1 MSTPSGA
8 EGSVSGSPAGAG
20 RPLLVACLC
29 AAWCGSC
36 REYRAT
42 FDGLREGFAGAA
54 DFLWVDVED
63 EADSLGDL
71 DIEDF
76 PTLLIADAGTTLFLG
91 PVTPQAQT
99 AERLVRSA
107 LAGELEAVES
117 EHPDLPAQVRGLAAR
132 SGPDLGGSA

>member
-1 MSTPSGA
+1 MSRPSGA
-8 EGSVSGSPAGAG
+8 EGGVTGSPAGG
-20 RPLLVACLC
+20 RRLLVACLC

-42 FDGLREGFAGAA
+42 FDALGDGFVGEA
-54 DFLWVDVED
+54 DFVWVDVED

-76 PTLLIADAGTTLFLG
+76 PTLLIAAADTTLFLG

-107 LAGELEAVES
+107 LSGELEAAETA
-117 EHPDLPAQVRGLAAR
+117 HPDLPAQVRGLAAR
-132 SGPDLGGSA
+132 GDFGRDATA

>member
-1 MSTPSGA
+1 MSKPSGA
-8 EGSVSGSPAGAG
+8 ERSVSGSPAGAG
-20 RPLLVACLC
+20 RRLLVACLC

-42 FDGLREGFAGAA
+42 FDALGDGFGGEA
-54 DFLWVDVED
+54 DFVWVDVED
-63 EADSLGDL
+63 EADALGDL

-76 PTLLIADAGTTLFLG
+76 PTLLIADADTILFLG

-107 LAGELEAVES
+107 LAGELEVVES
-117 EHPDLPAQVRGLAAR
+117 EHPDLPAQVRGLGAR
-132 SGPDLGGSA
+132 SSPDRDGTA